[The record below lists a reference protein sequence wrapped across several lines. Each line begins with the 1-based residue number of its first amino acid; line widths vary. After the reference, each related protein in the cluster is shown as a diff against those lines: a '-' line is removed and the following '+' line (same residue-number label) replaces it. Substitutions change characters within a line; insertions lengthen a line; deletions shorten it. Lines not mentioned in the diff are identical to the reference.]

1 MAKASSTEPI
11 EEVKARRIRDNP
23 RGQQVLEVASRMFLK
38 QGYDA
43 TSIQEIAD
51 EVGVLKGSLYYYITG
66 KEDLLFAIIDDV
78 HRGGAE
84 LLGDAATSS
93 GDTETRFRSFLDS
106 YVRYSASILVKAAIF
121 DLEFRALSMTMRRR
135 ILAQRQEFD
144 NFLTGLITEGQ
155 QDGTFRRSVVPA
167 VAANSI
173 YLTINGLHR
182 WYKPSQLSM
191 SELSAQYCDLFVA
204 ALAV

>member
-1 MAKASSTEPI
+1 VPRTSSTEPV
-11 EEVKARRIRDNP
+11 EEVKARRVRDSP
-23 RGQQVLEVASRMFLK
+23 RGQQVLEVASRMFLR

-51 EVGVLKGSLYYYITG
+51 EVGMLKGSLYYYITG

-78 HRGGAE
+78 HQRGAE
-84 LLGDAATSS
+84 LLRDAATIS
-93 GDTETRFRSFLDS
+93 GDTQTKFRGFLDS

-121 DLEFRALSMTMRRR
+121 DLEFRALSPTMRRR

-144 NFLTGLITEGQ
+144 GFLTGLITQGQ
-155 QDGTFRRSVVPA
+155 EDGTFRRSVIPA

-182 WYKPSQLSM
+182 WYKPSLLSM
-191 SELSAQYCDLFVA
+191 SELSDQYCDLFAA
-204 ALAV
+204 ALSA